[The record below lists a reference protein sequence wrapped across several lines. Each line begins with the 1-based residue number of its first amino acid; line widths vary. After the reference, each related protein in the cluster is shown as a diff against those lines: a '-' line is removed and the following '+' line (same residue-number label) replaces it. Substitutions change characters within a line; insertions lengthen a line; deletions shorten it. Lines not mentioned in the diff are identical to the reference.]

1 MFPILNSLPSIHA
14 SFVGILAAFVSAFF
28 IFSFQKIVEAE
39 KKLEDSILNLNYHLS
54 SFSCSPAPPFTLLN
68 NNNKLDWEE
77 KCKPLIREIN
87 SLSSRYKNY
96 TNILSLTNEEQEH
109 VINKIK
115 KLNELFYLF
124 THHPQFYNLNKA
136 SITESVQNNQ
146 LYTFDELEF
155 LNFKHRVFYLYH
167 EWETYKDSYIILFK
181 LYDELQINKN
191 HELFT
196 KTIENALIETKE
208 IYGDNDE
215 LLSNVVNHIS
225 KNFQKHDNHL
235 NYLIDFFDKIRLCQE
250 NAIPEINYANNEI
263 IKFKEKLN
271 IKSITIYGIYI
282 AIFITITGI
291 ILPLFI
297 LEVIS
302 KLPCEKNNYIISL
315 ITYFVFTLS
324 FSPYFLLSL
333 FYIRKIKKSKL

>member
-54 SFSCSPAPPFTLLN
+54 SFSCSLVLPFTLLDN
-68 NNNKLDWEE
+68 NYKLDWEE

-96 TNILSLTNEEQEH
+96 ENILSLTNEEQEH
-109 VINKIK
+109 VISKIK
-115 KLNELFYLF
+115 ALNELFYLF
-124 THHPQFYNLNKA
+124 THHPQFYNSNKV
-136 SITESVQNNQ
+136 SITESVPNKQQ
-146 LYTFDELEF
+146 YAFDELEF
-155 LNFKHRVFYLYH
+155 LNFKQRVFYLYH
-167 EWETYKDSYIILFK
+167 EWEIHKDSYIILIK
-181 LYDELQINKN
+181 LYDELQRNKN
-191 HELFT
+191 HGLFNE
-196 KTIENALIETKE
+196 TIENALTETKE
-208 IYGDNDE
+208 IYGNNDE
-215 LLSNVVNHIS
+215 LLRNVVNHIS
-225 KNFQKHDNHL
+225 KNFQKHNNHL
-235 NYLIDFFDKIRLCQE
+235 NYLIEFFDIIRFCQE
-250 NAIPEINYANNEI
+250 KAIPEINELNNEI

-282 AIFITITGI
+282 ATFITITGI

-302 KLPCEKNNYIISL
+302 KIPEEKNNYIISL
-315 ITYFVFTLS
+315 ISYFIFTLS

-333 FYIRKIKKSKL
+333 FYIRKIKNSKL